1 MLQNRNAWIS
11 YHFLEYFISQIFW
24 AFKTVTAVPLKNV
37 QENIQYS
44 SIIKEHNVLIGFQVE
59 VPHRYYRCQWIL
71 PDFVIAIVVTK
82 SGKLGLHAC
91 VCVCVCACCMCVCAL
106 MAVMISVT
114 AWSRCHCGRRMIPG
128 VLPCCLA
135 GSLILST
142 AASVLTTADPQTTHG
157 RTRLY
162 RAQFGKLQIWF
173 LRYLIPVRIA
183 VSIAFNLF
191 FGKYIDLLIT

>member
-91 VCVCVCACCMCVCAL
+91 VCVCVHAVCVCVHWWQWWSVSQHEVDVTVEGGWYL
-106 MAVMISVT
+106 GCFPVVWQAVLSYLQ
-114 AWSRCHCGRRMIPG
+114 
-128 VLPCCLA
+128 LP
-135 GSLILST
+135 
-142 AASVLTTADPQTTHG
+142 V
-157 RTRLY
+157 Y
-162 RAQFGKLQIWF
+162 
-173 LRYLIPVRIA
+173 
-183 VSIAFNLF
+183 
-191 FGKYIDLLIT
+191 